1 MKNKKIDKIIEAFR
15 RVIFERIN
23 EEGSPTMSLGHGK
36 IAGTVE
42 AGDDPPIRKKKKKYI
57 HGFKRKPWL
66 DYLKNK

>member
-15 RVIFERIN
+15 RSIFERIN

-42 AGDDPPIRKKKKKYI
+42 AGDDPPIHKKKKKYI